1 MTSYVRCVFCMRP
14 LQLLLAGL
22 KCLKVGGRIVYSTC
36 SMSPLENDDVVHR
49 ALARVGKA
57 VEVRYL

>member
-1 MTSYVRCVFCMRP
+1 MRP